1 MKKLLRALILFI
13 IAVRCLF
20 YVSNAMA
27 MDVSFQWNANTEK
40 DLAGYRIFMRQIPA
54 AYNFTAPNWEG
65 AETTASLTGL
75 SDTED
80 YFFVVRAYDI
90 WGNESGNSNE
100 VRLYRGQVPDTVPP
114 GQPVGITITI
124 VISE

>member
-13 IAVRCLF
+13 IAVSCLF

-27 MDVSFQWNANTEK
+27 MDISLTWTANSET
-40 DLAGYRIFMRQIPA
+40 DLAGYRVFMRQMPA
-54 AYNFTAPNWEG
+54 NYDFTTPAWEG
-65 AETTASLTGL
+65 PEIICELKDL
-75 SDTED
+75 SDTAD
-80 YFFVVRAYDI
+80 YFLVVRAYDI